1 MTTWSLYGL
10 PFVAGVVSFA
20 SPCII
25 PMVSVYLSLIT
36 GLSMEQLLQ
45 TDLRTR
51 LRKGIIL
58 NTFYFILGFTLVFTI
73 AGGFAGWLGK
83 VLRDYLHIWE
93 KIGGVFVVLFG
104 LHLAGFF
111 RLPWLE
117 KLKLNLQLKPRS
129 QPTGIMG
136 ALLIGFFFA
145 LVCSHCI
152 APMLYSTLIYSGIL
166 ATPQLGALSMLS
178 FSIGL
183 GIPYLLVAL
192 FLSVILIRLKQAKS
206 VLRWI
211 NVASGILLVG
221 LGIVMLLGKFTTLSS
236 LISRVLPY
244 RLPVG
249 M

>member
-1 MTTWSLYGL
+1 MTAWPLYGL

-58 NTFYFILGFTLVFTI
+58 HTLYFILGFTLVFTI
-73 AGGFAGWLGK
+73 AGGFAGWLGRI
-83 VLRDYLHIWE
+83 LRDYLHIWE

-111 RLPWLE
+111 RIPWLE
-117 KLKLNLQLKPRS
+117 KLKLNLRLETRS
-129 QPTGIMG
+129 APTGFLG

-152 APMLYSTLIYSGIL
+152 APMLYSTLIYSGFL
-166 ATPQLGALSMLS
+166 ATPQLGALSMFS

-183 GIPYLLVAL
+183 GIPYLLVAI
-192 FLSVILIRLKQAKS
+192 FLSAILTRIKRARTF
-206 VLRWI
+206 LRGV
-211 NVASGILLVG
+211 NVVSGILLVA
-221 LGIVMLLGKFTTLSS
+221 LGIVMLLGKFTLLSS
-236 LISRVLPY
+236 ILSRALPY
-244 RLPVG
+244 RLPIG